1 MPEKFKTTP
10 PRQGRVQIQ
19 VRPCLTD
26 PELFSQEFGE
36 TLAFHLNYP
45 FAFSRV
51 YILLYLP
58 ITDILVS
65 LNETIQTGTKLS
77 NQIG

>member
-10 PRQGRVQIQ
+10 PRQGRVQVQ

-26 PELFSQEFGE
+26 PELFNQEFGE

-51 YILLYLP
+51 Y
-58 ITDILVS
+58 
-65 LNETIQTGTKLS
+65 K
-77 NQIG
+77 